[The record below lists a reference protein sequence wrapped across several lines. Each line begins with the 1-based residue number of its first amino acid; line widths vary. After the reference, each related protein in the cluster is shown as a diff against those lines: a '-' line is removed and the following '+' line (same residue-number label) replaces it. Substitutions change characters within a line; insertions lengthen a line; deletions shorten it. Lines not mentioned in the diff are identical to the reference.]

1 MRPSPSIVPGIDRDT
16 YLVLDDFGG
25 SLGLAWRETGI
36 EDTDLGTVI
45 RDLLDG
51 QYSSPVRII
60 AFNTAERW
68 SRDVSEDI
76 ARELTDLAPKSTGT
90 CPSACG
96 DSWSVMR
103 AQRRKLRVPTRHEKT
118 SS

>member
-36 EDTDLGTVI
+36 EDTDLGTII

-51 QYSSPVRII
+51 QYSSPVRVV
-60 AFNTAERW
+60 AFNTAEGW
-68 SRDVSEDI
+68 SGR
-76 ARELTDLAPKSTGT
+76 GT
-90 CPSACG
+90 CLRIL
-96 DSWSVMR
+96 R
-103 AQRRKLRVPTRHEKT
+103 A
-118 SS
+118 S